1 MIACRL
7 DRVNL
12 GELLGP
18 DVLEILRED
27 PSAVRDALAT
37 MHPADVA
44 EVVSGFQREDRLR
57 VLAQLDP
64 PHLGDMLVYADGET
78 VKIALTRFPP
88 ETLAAALDRLEPDDA
103 AGILSV
109 LPEEK
114 RAPILGKLKGSAAA
128 AADRLLHYEPGT
140 AGRLMTAKF
149 VRIRPEQTVQS
160 VLDGLR
166 SIDPQVATVADLY
179 AVDAADRLQG
189 VVSLR
194 RLLPADPRATVAA
207 LMTREVVSANPSTPQ
222 DEVARLVSKYGF
234 NALPVV
240 DADNRILGIVTVDD
254 VVDVLVAGETEA
266 MLRMG
271 GVAAAEEPGGH
282 GLVSYF
288 GTSIIRVVRMR
299 LGWLLLLFVAETMT
313 GSVLRY
319 FEDELAKVVAL
330 SFFIP
335 LIIGTGG
342 NAGSQT
348 VSTIIRAL
356 ALGQV
361 RLRDTW
367 RVLLRET
374 SSGFLLGALLCIFAV
389 LRTLLWKSGPQL
401 AMVVGLT
408 ILSVCAWANIIG
420 SVIPLLAQRFRI
432 DPTVVSAPLI
442 TTLVDATGLAI
453 YMLIAKVILH
463 L

>member
-1 MIACRL
+1 MH
-7 DRVNL
+7 L
-12 GELLGP
+12 GDLLGP

-27 PSAVRDALAT
+27 PAAVREALAT

-57 VLAQLDP
+57 VLDQLEP
-64 PHLGDMLVYADGET
+64 PHLGDTLVYADGET
-78 VKIALTRFPP
+78 IKLALIRCAPERLAIAL
-88 ETLAAALDRLEPDDA
+88 DHLEPDDVA
-103 AGILSV
+103 NILSAI
-109 LPEEK
+109 PEEK
-114 RAPILGKLKGSAAA
+114 RAPILEKMKAGDAAA
-128 AADRLLHYEPGT
+128 AGHLLRYEPGT

-149 VRIRPEQTVQS
+149 VRIRPEQTVQ
-160 VLDGLR
+160 VALDGLR
-166 SIDPQVATVADLY
+166 AIDPQVATVADLY
-179 AVDAADRLQG
+179 AVDANGRLEG

-194 RLLPADPRATVAA
+194 RLLPADPGASIAS
-207 LMTREVVSANPSTPQ
+207 LMTREVVAATPETPQ

-234 NALPVV
+234 SALPVV
-240 DADNRILGIVTVDD
+240 DAENRILGIVTVDD
-254 VVDVLVAGETEA
+254 VVDVLVASQTESL
-266 MLRMG
+266 LRMG
-271 GVAAAEEPGGH
+271 GVAAGDEPRNRGFMN
-282 GLVSYF
+282 YF
-288 GTSIIRVVRMR
+288 GTSVVRVVRMR
-299 LGWLLLLFVAETMT
+299 IGWLLLLFVAETMT

-319 FEDELAKVVAL
+319 FEAELTKVVAL
-330 SFFIP
+330 AFFIP

-356 ALGQV
+356 ALGQI
-361 RLRDTW
+361 RQRDAW

-374 SSGFLLGALLCIFAV
+374 TSGFMLGALLCIFAV

-401 AMVVGLT
+401 SLVVGLT
-408 ILSVCAWANIIG
+408 ILAVCAWANIVG
-420 SVIPLLAQRFRI
+420 SVIPLLAQRFHI

-453 YMLIAKVILH
+453 YLLIAKVILH

>member
-1 MIACRL
+1 MH
-7 DRVNL
+7 L
-12 GELLGP
+12 GDLLGP

-27 PSAVRDALAT
+27 PGAVRDALAT

-44 EVVSGFQREDRLR
+44 EVLSGLPREDRLR
-57 VLAQLDP
+57 VLEQLDSS
-64 PHLGDMLVYADGET
+64 HLGRTLAYADGET
-78 VKIALTRFPP
+78 VKTALNRLAPQ
-88 ETLAAALDRLEPDDA
+88 ELAAALDHLEPDDA
-103 AGILSV
+103 ANILSAI
-109 LPEEK
+109 PEEK
-114 RAPILGKLKGSAAA
+114 RAPILGKMKAGDAAA
-128 AADRLLHYEPGT
+128 AGRLLRYQPGT

-149 VRIRPEQTVQS
+149 VRARPGQTVQQ
-160 VLDGLR
+160 VLDALR
-166 SIDPQVATVADLY
+166 SIDPQVATVANLY
-179 AVDAADRLQG
+179 VVDDRDRLQG

-194 RLLPADPRATVAA
+194 HLLPASPAATVDS
-207 LMTREVVSANPSTPQ
+207 LMTREMIAAKPETPQ
-222 DEVARLVSKYGF
+222 DEVARIVSKYSF

-240 DADNRILGIVTVDD
+240 DDEHRILGIVTVDD
-254 VVDVLVAGETEA
+254 VVDVLVAQETETL
-266 MLRMG
+266 LRMG
-271 GVAAAEEPGGH
+271 GVAAPAMDEEPWNRGFMN
-282 GLVSYF
+282 YF

-299 LGWLLLLFVAETMT
+299 LGWLLLLFVAETLT

-319 FEDELAKVVAL
+319 FEAELAKVVAL

-361 RLRDTW
+361 KLRDGW

-374 SSGFLLGALLCIFAV
+374 SSGFLLGGLLCVFAI

-401 AMVVGLT
+401 ALVVGLT

-420 SVIPLLAQRFRI
+420 SVVPLLAQRFHI

-453 YMLIAKVILH
+453 YMLIAKLILH

>member
-1 MIACRL
+1 MYTPAMH
-7 DRVNL
+7 L

-18 DVLEILRED
+18 DVLEILHED
-27 PSAVRDALAT
+27 PAAVREALTA

-44 EVVSGFQREDRLR
+44 ELLSGFQREDRLR

-64 PHLGDMLVYADGET
+64 QHLGDTLVYADGET
-78 VKIALTRFPP
+78 IRLALTRCAP
-88 ETLAAALDRLEPDDA
+88 EAVAASLDHLESDDVANILAA
-103 AGILSV
+103 I
-109 LPEEK
+109 PEEK
-114 RAPILGKLKGSAAA
+114 RAPILKKMQAGDAAA
-128 AADRLLHYEPGT
+128 AGRLLRYEPGT
-140 AGRLMTAKF
+140 AGRLMTTKF
-149 VRIRPEQTVQS
+149 VRIHPKQTVQE

-166 SIDPQVATVADLY
+166 AVDPQVATVADLY
-179 AVDAADRLQG
+179 AVDAGERLQG

-194 RLLPADPRATVAA
+194 RLLPAASSATVAS
-207 LMTREVVSANPSTPQ
+207 LMTREVIAAKADTPQ

-240 DADNRILGIVTVDD
+240 DDENRILGIVTVDD

-271 GVAAAEEPGGH
+271 GVAADDEPWNRGFMN
-282 GLVSYF
+282 YF
-288 GTSIIRVVRMR
+288 GTSIVRVVRKR
-299 LGWLLLLFVAETMT
+299 VGWLLLLFVAETLT

-319 FEDELAKVVAL
+319 FEAELAKVVAL

-356 ALGQV
+356 ALGQI
-361 RLRDTW
+361 RLRDGW

-389 LRTLLWKSGPQL
+389 LRTMLWKSGPQL

-408 ILSVCAWANIIG
+408 ILAVCAWANIIG
-420 SVIPLLAQRFRI
+420 SIIPLLAQRFHI

-453 YMLIAKVILH
+453 YMLVAKVILH

>member
-1 MIACRL
+1 M
-7 DRVNL
+7 NL

-27 PSAVRDALAT
+27 PGAVRDALAT

-57 VLAQLDP
+57 VLSQLDP
-64 PHLGDMLVYADGET
+64 PHLGDTLVYADGET
-78 VKIALTRFPP
+78 MKIALTRFPP
-88 ETLAAALDRLEPDDA
+88 ETLAAALDRLEPDDV
-103 AGILSV
+103 AGILSA

-114 RAPILGKLKGSAAA
+114 RAPILDKLKAGGAA
-128 AADRLLHYEPGT
+128 AADRLLQYEPGT

-194 RLLPADPRATVAA
+194 RLLPADPRATVGA
-207 LMTREVVSANPSTPQ
+207 LMTREVVAANPDTPQ

-240 DADNRILGIVTVDD
+240 DGDNRILGIVTVDD

-266 MLRMG
+266 VLRMG
-271 GVAAAEEPGGH
+271 GVAATDDEAAH
-282 GLVSYF
+282 GSMNYF
-288 GTSIIRVVRMR
+288 GTSIYRVVRMR
-299 LGWLLLLFVAETMT
+299 FGWLLLLFVAGTLT
-313 GSVLRY
+313 GNVLRH
-319 FEDELAKVVAL
+319 FEGVMAQVIAL

-356 ALGQV
+356 ALGQIK
-361 RLRDTW
+361 LRDAR
-367 RVLLRET
+367 RVMLREM
-374 SSGFLLGALLCIFAV
+374 SAGLLLGALLCLFAIV
-389 LRTLLWKSGPQL
+389 RALLWKSGWQL
-401 AMVVGLT
+401 SLVVGLT
-408 ILSVCAWANIIG
+408 VLSVCVWANIIA
-420 SVIPLLAQRFRI
+420 SLVPMLAQRFRI

-453 YMLIAKVILH
+453 YLMIAKVILD

>member
-1 MIACRL
+1 
-7 DRVNL
+7 VHL
-12 GELLGP
+12 GDLLGP

-27 PSAVRDALAT
+27 PSAVRDALNT

-44 EVVSGFQREDRLR
+44 EVVSGLPREDRLR
-57 VLAQLDP
+57 VLGQLDAQ
-64 PHLGDMLVYADGET
+64 HLGDTLVYADGET
-78 VKIALTRFPP
+78 MKIALNRF
-88 ETLAAALDRLEPDDA
+88 TAAQLAAALDHLEPDDVA
-103 AGILSV
+103 SILSAI
-109 LPEEK
+109 PEEK
-114 RAPILGKLKGSAAA
+114 RAPILEKMKAGGAAA
-128 AADRLLHYEPGT
+128 AGRVLRYEPGT

-149 VRIRPEQTVQS
+149 IRTRREQTVGA
-160 VLDGLR
+160 VLDSLR
-166 SIDPQVATVADLY
+166 SIDPQVATVANLY
-179 AVDAADRLQG
+179 VVDDEDRLQG

-194 RLLPADPRATVAA
+194 RLLPANPDTRVDA
-207 LMTREVVSANPSTPQ
+207 LMTHEIVAAKPDTPQ
-222 DEVARLVSKYGF
+222 EEVARLVSKYSF

-240 DADNRILGIVTVDD
+240 DDGNRILGIVTVDD
-254 VVDVLVAGETEA
+254 VVDVLVAGETESL
-266 MLRMG
+266 LRMG
-271 GVAAAEEPGGH
+271 GVSAEDEPWNRGFMN
-282 GLVSYF
+282 YF
-288 GTSIIRVVRMR
+288 GTSIVRVVRMR

-356 ALGQV
+356 ALGQI
-361 RLRDTW
+361 RLRDAW

-374 SSGFLLGALLCIFAV
+374 TSGFLLGALLCIFAV

-401 AMVVGLT
+401 ALVVGLT

-420 SVIPLLAQRFRI
+420 SLVPLLAQRLRI

-453 YMLIAKVILH
+453 YLWIAKIILH

>member
-1 MIACRL
+1 MH
-7 DRVNL
+7 L
-12 GELLGP
+12 GDLLGP

-27 PSAVRDALAT
+27 PSAVRDALNS

-44 EVVSGFQREDRLR
+44 EVVSVLPREDRLR
-57 VLAQLDP
+57 VLGQLEAV
-64 PHLGDMLVYADGET
+64 HLGNTLVFADGET
-78 VKIALTRFPP
+78 MKLALNRFPP
-88 ETLAAALDRLEPDDA
+88 ETLTAALDHLEADDVA
-103 AGILSV
+103 SILSAI
-109 LPEEK
+109 PEEK
-114 RAPILGKLKGSAAA
+114 RVKILSKMKAGGAA
-128 AADRLLHYEPGT
+128 AADRLLRYEPGT

-149 VRIRPEQTVQS
+149 VRVRPQQTVGD
-160 VLDGLR
+160 VLHALR
-166 SIDPQVATVADLY
+166 SIDPQVATVANLY
-179 AVDAADRLQG
+179 VVDESDRLQG

-194 RLLPADPRATVAA
+194 RLLPANPDVRVDA
-207 LMTREVVSANPSTPQ
+207 LMVREVVASRPETPQ
-222 DEVARLVSKYGF
+222 EEVARIVSKYSF
-234 NALPVV
+234 NALPIV
-240 DADNRILGIVTVDD
+240 DEQQHILGIVTVDD
-254 VVDVLVAGETEA
+254 VVDVLVAGETETL
-266 MLRMG
+266 LRMG
-271 GVAAAEEPGGH
+271 GISAAAAEDEPWNRGV
-282 GLVSYF
+282 LNYF
-288 GTSIIRVVRMR
+288 GTSIVRVVRMR
-299 LGWLLLLFVAETMT
+299 LGWLLLLFVAETLT

-319 FEDELAKVVAL
+319 FESELAKVVAL

-356 ALGQV
+356 ALGQI
-361 RLRDTW
+361 RLRDAW

-389 LRTLLWKSGPQL
+389 IRTLLWKSGPQL
-401 AMVVGLT
+401 ALVVGLT

-420 SVIPLLAQRFRI
+420 SVIPLLAQRLKI

-453 YMLIAKVILH
+453 YLLIAKVVLK

>member
-1 MIACRL
+1 MH
-7 DRVNL
+7 L
-12 GELLGP
+12 GDLLGP

-27 PSAVRDALAT
+27 PSAVRDALNT

-44 EVVSGFQREDRLR
+44 EVVSGLPREDRLR
-57 VLAQLDP
+57 VLGQLDAQ
-64 PHLGDMLVYADGET
+64 HLGDTLVYADGET
-78 VKIALTRFPP
+78 MKIALNRF
-88 ETLAAALDRLEPDDA
+88 TAAQLAAALDHLEPDDVA
-103 AGILSV
+103 SILSAI
-109 LPEEK
+109 PEEK
-114 RAPILGKLKGSAAA
+114 RAPILEKMKAGGAAA
-128 AADRLLHYEPGT
+128 AGRVLRYEPGT

-149 VRIRPEQTVQS
+149 IRTRREQTVGA
-160 VLDGLR
+160 VLDSLR
-166 SIDPQVATVADLY
+166 SIDPQVATVANLY
-179 AVDAADRLQG
+179 VVDDEDRLQG

-194 RLLPADPRATVAA
+194 RLLPANPDTRVDA
-207 LMTREVVSANPSTPQ
+207 LMTHEIVAAKPDTPQ
-222 DEVARLVSKYGF
+222 EEVARLVSKYSF

-240 DADNRILGIVTVDD
+240 DDGNRILGIVTVDD
-254 VVDVLVAGETEA
+254 VVDVLVAGETESL
-266 MLRMG
+266 LRMG
-271 GVAAAEEPGGH
+271 GVSAEDEPWNRGFMN
-282 GLVSYF
+282 YF
-288 GTSIIRVVRMR
+288 GTSIVRVVRMR

-356 ALGQV
+356 ALGQI
-361 RLRDTW
+361 RLRDAW

-374 SSGFLLGALLCIFAV
+374 TSGFLLGALLCIFAV

-401 AMVVGLT
+401 ALVVGLT

-420 SVIPLLAQRFRI
+420 SLVPLLAQRLRI

-453 YMLIAKVILH
+453 YLWIAKIILH

>member
-1 MIACRL
+1 MH
-7 DRVNL
+7 L
-12 GELLGP
+12 GDLLGP

-27 PSAVRDALAT
+27 PSAVRDALNS

-44 EVVSGFQREDRLR
+44 EVVSVLPREDRLR
-57 VLAQLDP
+57 VLGQLDAA
-64 PHLGDMLVYADGET
+64 HLGDTLVYADGET
-78 VKIALTRFPP
+78 MRNALNRFAP
-88 ETLAAALDRLEPDDA
+88 ETLTAALDHLEADDVA
-103 AGILSV
+103 SILSAI
-109 LPEEK
+109 PEEK
-114 RAPILGKLKGSAAA
+114 RVKILSKMKAGGAA
-128 AADRLLHYEPGT
+128 AADRLLRYEPGT

-149 VRIRPEQTVQS
+149 VRVRPEQTVGD
-160 VLDGLR
+160 VLHALR
-166 SIDPQVATVADLY
+166 SIDPQVATVANLY
-179 AVDAADRLQG
+179 VVDDSDRLQG

-194 RLLPADPRATVAA
+194 RLLPANPDVRVDA
-207 LMTREVVSANPSTPQ
+207 LMVREVVAAKPDTPQ
-222 DEVARLVSKYGF
+222 EEAARIVSKYSF

-240 DADNRILGIVTVDD
+240 DEQHRILGIVTVDD
-254 VVDVLVAGETEA
+254 VVDVLVAGETETL
-266 MLRMG
+266 LRMG
-271 GVAAAEEPGGH
+271 GISAAAAEDEPWNRGV
-282 GLVSYF
+282 LNYF
-288 GTSIIRVVRMR
+288 GTSITRVVRMR
-299 LGWLLLLFVAETMT
+299 LGWLLLLFVAETLT

-319 FEDELAKVVAL
+319 FETELAKVVAL

-356 ALGQV
+356 ALGQI
-361 RLRDTW
+361 RLRDGW

-401 AMVVGLT
+401 ALVVGLT

-420 SVIPLLAQRFRI
+420 SVIPLLAQRFNI

-453 YMLIAKVILH
+453 YLLIAKVVLN